1 MTALKSVQIPKS
13 IVYAQ
18 TKNSACKIYRLLS
31 SSAHNRKS
39 VGLYHAD
46 ISKSN
51 KTLTHHEF
59 SRADSEL
66 KCLVL
71 SVYSCLWIGMCVS
84 SETKTNLIMCQYVG
98 YHTYQPLCCR
108 YLDFIPN
115 FSGFLGISWDHQY

>member
-13 IVYAQ
+13 IAYAQ
-18 TKNSACKIYRLLS
+18 TKNLACKIYRLL

-66 KCLVL
+66 KCLVSTVAFGL
-71 SVYSCLWIGMCVS
+71 VCVLVLKLRL
-84 SETKTNLIMCQYVG
+84 TYLCVWYVG
-98 YHTYQPLCCR
+98 YGHTR
-108 YLDFIPN
+108 Y
-115 FSGFLGISWDHQY
+115 